1 MALRSIEITLPEG
14 RKEQIEELLSE
25 RKEALDVRMQR
36 IIGVWK
42 HPVRGVMYSRLSEEQ
57 ILVKILVFAEESE
70 SLLKSLQEKFSDEE
84 GFRINII
91 PVEASIPVEEME
103 AKSSLDIVDNS
114 VAKEKK
120 SFRLSREELYE
131 DISTA
136 AMLTGVYVVLVILS
150 SIVAAIG
157 LWNNSVAII
166 IGAMVIAPLLGPNVA
181 LSLAAALGDIK
192 LARNALKTNV
202 IGLAIAAAF
211 SIIMGYFLAVDP
223 TIPEIESRTVVGL
236 DDVLLALVSGCA
248 GTLAFTS
255 GAPATLIGVAVAVA
269 LLPPL
274 VTSGLL
280 LGSGYTTLAYG
291 AFVLFLVN
299 IISINLAGVGTF
311 LVQGI
316 SPWNRPDDK
325 MPKQHLQFIALV
337 IVGLLA
343 ILSIAVLRLWETGLV
358 ELI

>member
-14 RKEQIEELLSE
+14 KKGQIEELLSE
-25 RKEALDVRMQR
+25 RKEALDVRMQH

-42 HPVRGVMYSRLSEEQ
+42 HPVKGVMYSRLSEEQ

-70 SLLKSLQEKFSDEE
+70 SLLKSLQERFSDED

-91 PVEASIPVEEME
+91 PVEASLPAEEM
-103 AKSSLDIVDNS
+103 AVKSTDLSGD
-114 VAKEKK
+114 KENK

-136 AMLTGVYVVLVILS
+136 TKLTRVYVVLVILS
-150 SIVAAIG
+150 AIVAAIG

-181 LSLAAALGDIK
+181 LSLAAALGDIN
-192 LARNALKTNV
+192 LAKNALKTNV
-202 IGLAIAAAF
+202 VGLAIAAAL
-211 SIIMGYFLAVDP
+211 SIAMGYFLAVDP

-236 DDVLLALVSGCA
+236 DEVLLALVSGCA

-280 LGSGYTTLAYG
+280 LGAGYTTLAYG
-291 AFVLFLVN
+291 AFLLFLVN
-299 IISINLAGVGTF
+299 IASINLAGVGTF

-316 SPWNRPDDK
+316 SPRDK
-325 MPKQHLQFIALV
+325 PGDRWSKQHLAFTALV
-337 IVGLLA
+337 IISLLA
-343 ILSIAVLRLWETGLV
+343 ILSVTILHLWESWIG
-358 ELI
+358 

>member
-1 MALRSIEITLPEG
+1 MALRSIEITLPKG
-14 RKEQIEELLSE
+14 KKEEIEELLSE
-25 RKEALDVRMQR
+25 RKEALDVRMQN

-42 HPVRGVMYSRLSEEQ
+42 HPVRGVMYGELSEEQ
-57 ILVKILVFAEESE
+57 ILVKILIFAEESE
-70 SLLKSLQEKFSDEE
+70 NLLKSLQEKFSDEE

-91 PVEASIPVEEME
+91 PVEASLPVEEME
-103 AKSSLDIVDNS
+103 TKKSSDVPENS
-114 VAKEKK
+114 EDKEKK

-136 AMLTGVYVVLVILS
+136 TKMTNVYVVLVILS
-150 SIVAAIG
+150 AIVAAIG

-181 LSLAAALGDIK
+181 LSLAAALGDIN
-192 LARNALKTNV
+192 LAKNALKTNV
-202 IGLAIAAAF
+202 VGLAIAATL
-211 SIIMGYFLAVDP
+211 SVIMGYFLVVDP

-236 DDVLLALVSGCA
+236 DGVVLALVSGCA

-291 AFVLFLVN
+291 AFLLFLVN
-299 IISINLAGVGTF
+299 ITSINLAGVGTF

-316 SPWNRPDDK
+316 SPRDRPGGK
-325 MPKQHLQFIALV
+325 WSKEHFIFTALV
-337 IVGLLA
+337 IVSLLA
-343 ILSIAVLRLWETGLV
+343 ILFITVLHLWESWIG
-358 ELI
+358 

>member
-14 RKEQIEELLSE
+14 KKEQIEELLSE
-25 RKEALDVRMQR
+25 RKEALDIRMQH
-36 IIGVWK
+36 ITGVWK
-42 HPVRGVMYSRLSEEQ
+42 HPVRGVMYSRLSEKQ
-57 ILVKILVFAEESE
+57 ILVKILAFAEESE
-70 SLLKSLQEKFSDEE
+70 SLLKCLQEEFSDEE

-91 PVEASIPVEEME
+91 PVEASLPVEELA
-103 AKSSLDIVDNS
+103 AKSSTDVDISEDKVN
-114 VAKEKK
+114 K

-136 AMLTGVYVVLVILS
+136 AKLTRVYVVLVILS
-150 SIVAAIG
+150 AIVAAIG

-202 IGLAIAAAF
+202 IGLAIAAAL
-211 SIIMGYFLAVDP
+211 SIGMGYILAVDP

-236 DDVLLALVSGCA
+236 DEVLLALVSGCA

-291 AFVLFLVN
+291 AFLLFLVN
-299 IISINLAGVGTF
+299 IVSINLAGVGTF

-316 SPWNRPDDK
+316 SPRDRPGDK
-325 MPKQHLQFIALV
+325 WSKQHLAFTALV
-337 IVGLLA
+337 IIGLLA
-343 ILSIAVLRLWETGLV
+343 ILSITVLHLWESWIG
-358 ELI
+358 